1 MDTIDN
7 QQWFLGKMTGE
18 AAVTILMASAETNT
32 FVVYRDKDRDVLMFA
47 MRHTCLN
54 AHRVGSNT
62 STDKVSH
69 LEIQCQDGRYSVTGQ
84 MEFFTDAVRA
94 VNTFAATHDPRLCS
108 ALSLESLITNS
119 ITVAPPPYSQAQRA
133 LKPDVAPLPRIPDL
147 QREDS
152 PLEPSNS
159 SAFSNVPVHPYR
171 PHRPNHLLH
180 CIITCFCPC
189 YLVVWLCLC
198 CVYGC

>member
-147 QREDS
+147 QREGENYTLRWNR
-152 PLEPSNS
+152 PTVAPSVT
-159 SAFSNVPVHPYR
+159 FRFIHIGLIGP
-171 PHRPNHLLH
+171 
-180 CIITCFCPC
+180 ITCCTASSR
-189 YLVVWLCLC
+189 VSARAT
-198 CVYGC
+198 